1 MDNLMRRSLVS
12 VMLTA
17 VAITANHLYPLGP
30 RALVLGAVLTVTPAA
45 LWWRLRAT
53 NSRAAALGYLL
64 MNLWIVAGFG
74 VMKGLWGI
82 TLPLFLGTLLASLS
96 TAFPAPTVGPYG
108 YEASGILMSVGSLFV
123 GYYAMRLLSARHPSL
138 AHSRRT
144 SVSGAAVAAAA
155 VIGAFVAVHRDRWT
169 PPTSG
174 VVRIGVVVPTSGAYA
189 ILGNSFLRA
198 VEMARADL
206 KGTKYRYDLVPVDVG
221 SDPARAGEAIGRAIR
236 ERKVDAIVGG
246 ISLFGQATKPLATAA
261 RIPHLCVCTVRTIG
275 DGAYNFTNIPWPE
288 AEATRWVDEAERRG
302 IKSVALLTQDYP
314 SIQGHVRALKA
325 EAARRNFPIVSEQ
338 TFTASATDFRAMIAR
353 GGAERP
359 GVYYVEALEPSLD
372 VLAEQLADAGVRNLS
387 SVVAPSL
394 SRRPELF
401 EGVWYTDSDLR
412 DIGFKRRFE
421 EAYPGTQFATHM
433 MPYAYDDFNLVVR
446 AFERGENP
454 AVYLRNLTRYDGTA
468 GPVTRERG
476 SGNFQS
482 TPAVWVI
489 ADGRP
494 ALVR

>member
-1 MDNLMRRSLVS
+1 MDSLMRRSLVS
-12 VMLTA
+12 VLLTA
-17 VAITANHLYPLGP
+17 AIITINHLYSLGP
-30 RALVLGAVLTVTPAA
+30 RALLLGAVLSVVPAA

-53 NSRAAALGYLL
+53 NSRAAAIGYLA
-64 MNLWIVAGFG
+64 MSLWIVIGFG
-74 VMKGLWGI
+74 LFKGLWGI
-82 TLPLFLGTLLASLS
+82 TLPLFLGTLLAALS
-96 TAFPAPTVGPYG
+96 TAYPPPSVGPYG
-108 YEASGILMSVGSLFV
+108 FEASGILMFMGSLFV
-123 GYYAMRLLSARHPSL
+123 AYYTALLIRARHPVL
-138 AHSRRT
+138 AVRARLVVT
-144 SVSGAAVAAAA
+144 ALTAAAAA
-155 VIGAFVAVHRDRWT
+155 VAGAFVLVDRDRWSR
-169 PPTSG
+169 PAGG
-174 VVRIGVVVPTSGAYA
+174 VVRIGVVVPTSGPYA

-206 KGTKYRYDLVPVDVG
+206 DGTKYRYELVPVDVG
-221 SDPARAGEAIGRAIR
+221 SEPGTAGAAIGRAIR
-236 ERKVDAIVGG
+236 EERVDAIVGG
-246 ISLFGQATKPLATAA
+246 ISLFGQVTKRLATAA

-302 IKSVALLTQDYP
+302 IRTVALLTQDYP

-325 EAARRNFPIVSEQ
+325 EAVRRNLPIVSEQ
-338 TFTASATDFRAMIAR
+338 TFTGSTTDFRTAIAR
-353 GGAERP
+353 AQAARP
-359 GVYYVEALEPSLD
+359 DVYYVEALEPSLD
-372 VLAEQLADAGVRNLS
+372 VLAEQLAAAGIRNLS

-421 EAYPGTQFATHM
+421 LAYPNTQFATHM

-454 AVYLRNLTRYDGTA
+454 AVYLRNLARYEGTA
-468 GPVTRERG
+468 GPVTREKG

-482 TPAVWVI
+482 TPAVWVMV
-489 ADGRP
+489 GGKP